1 MSFTATIE
9 NKMIKLPPRV
19 DLRGGTEVRIEPVEA
34 EHEPTFG
41 ESIKEFIGIGK
52 DGPGD
57 RADNHDHYLYG
68 TPKRVP

>member
-9 NKMIKLPPRV
+9 NNMIKLPAGVNLP
-19 DLRGGTEVRIEPVEA
+19 DGTEVRIEPLEA
-34 EHEPTFG
+34 GREPTFG
-41 ESIKEFIGIGK
+41 ESIKEFIGIVK